1 MGCGQSTLKKTD
13 QELEVDRVLKEDA
26 TAFVSTIKL
35 LLLGAGES
43 GKSTFAKQIR
53 IIHLGGFSDEERVH
67 FKEVIYENVLY
78 SVKNLVQACDNHQ
91 INLQPEN
98 KKKAS
103 EIVESGTMNIDP
115 GMGEGI
121 KKIFNDAAIQKALT
135 EKYQTFHLL
144 DSASYFF
151 ANIDRIAKSD
161 YTPTVDDLLRCRA
174 KTTGIQELHLEIEK
188 HKFIIVDVGGQRSE
202 RKKWIHCFQDVT
214 AVLFFVALSEYDL
227 SLYEDEETNRMHE
240 SLKLFDEICNSKWF
254 SAIPI
259 VLFLN
264 KKDLFQEKIP
274 KVNITVAFPDYDG
287 PQTFDSASEYIQ
299 DQFMALNE
307 NPNKTIYPHVTQAT
321 DTKNIEVVFTAVR
334 SIVISKAVANMTSL

>member
-1 MGCGQSTLKKTD
+1 
-13 QELEVDRVLKEDA
+13 
-26 TAFVSTIKL
+26 
-35 LLLGAGES
+35 
-43 GKSTFAKQIR
+43 
-53 IIHLGGFSDEERVH
+53 LGGFSDEERVH

-78 SVKNLVQACDNHQ
+78 SVKNLVTACETNQ
-91 INLQPEN
+91 IDLLAEN
-98 KKKAS
+98 KKRAAEIAESASMTIDKEMGSQIKA
-103 EIVESGTMNIDP
+103 IY
-115 GMGEGI
+115 
-121 KKIFNDAAIQKALT
+121 NDAGVQKALK

-144 DSASYFF
+144 DSAGYFF
-151 ANIDRIAKSD
+151 QNLDRITASD

-174 KTTGIQELHLEIEK
+174 KTTGIQELHLEISD

-264 KKDLFQEKIP
+264 KKDLFEEKIK

-287 PQTFDSASEYIQ
+287 PQAFKDAAEYIQ
-299 DQFMALNE
+299 DQFIALNE
-307 NPNKTIYPHVTQAT
+307 NPEKSIYPHITQAT
-321 DTKNIEVVFTAVR
+321 DTNNIKTVFEAVR
-334 SIVISKAVANMTSL
+334 SIVVNRAVGDVFV

>member
-1 MGCGQSTLKKTD
+1 MGCGQSTKKSD
-13 QELEVDRVLKEDA
+13 QETAVEKQLKEDSKA
-26 TAFVSTIKL
+26 YFSTIKL

-67 FKEVIYENVLY
+67 FKEVIYENVIY
-78 SVKNLVQACDNHQ
+78 SVKNLVQACEANQ
-91 INLQPEN
+91 IDLKSEN
-98 KKKAS
+98 KKKATDLI
-103 EIVESGTMNIDP
+103 EGTTMSIDKEL
-115 GMGEGI
+115 GEDI
-121 KKIFNDAAIQKALT
+121 KSIFNDPGVQKALK

-144 DSASYFF
+144 DSAAYFF
-151 ANIDRIAKSD
+151 QNLDRIAQAD
-161 YTPTVDDLLRCRA
+161 FTPTVDDLLRCRA
-174 KTTGIQELHLEIEK
+174 KTTGIQELHLEIDK

-264 KKDLFQEKIP
+264 KKDLFEEKI
-274 KVNITVAFPDYDG
+274 KNVNITVAFPDYEG
-287 PQTFDSASEYIQ
+287 AQEFKAAAEYIQ
-299 DQFMALNE
+299 DQFVALNE
-307 NPNKTIYPHVTQAT
+307 NPAKSIYPHITQAT
-321 DTKNIEVVFTAVR
+321 DTNNIKTVFETVR
-334 SIVISKAVANMTSL
+334 SIVLTKVVTNLQL